1 VFKRFTDEARQVVV
15 KAQDEARTL
24 GHGHIGAEHLLLGV
38 LAHEEGIGARILA
51 EVGVTAAEVRS
62 RIAPSAESAPSG
74 QIPFTPEA
82 KRVLELSLREA
93 LTVGHNY
100 IGTEHIV
107 LALGR
112 LEAGDAARILSE
124 LGASTE
130 RLDDAFVQLVP
141 AEVRAFTPSRRRRWR
156 PGMGGFGMHSVPA
169 YWEYRIER
177 RPELS
182 EDDAEWLNTL
192 GAEGWE
198 LCAVVP
204 SADRGTLVFRRQKT
218 IGFRATGT

>member
-24 GHGHIGAEHLLLGV
+24 GHHHIGAEHLLLGV

-51 EVGVTAAEVRS
+51 EAGVTAAEVRS
-62 RIAPSAESAPSG
+62 RIAAGGESAPPG

-112 LEAGDAARILSE
+112 LKGGEAARILSE
-124 LGASTE
+124 LGASAE
-130 RLDDAFVQLVP
+130 RLDDAFVRLVR
-141 AEVRAFTPSRRRRWR
+141 AEVRAFTRGRRGRWR
-156 PGMGGFGMHSVPA
+156 PGMSGFGVHSVPA
-169 YWEYRIER
+169 CWEYRIER
-177 RPELS
+177 RPELT
-182 EDDAEWLNTL
+182 EADAEWLNTL
-192 GAEGWE
+192 GADGWE

-204 SADRGTLVFRRQKT
+204 SADRGTLVFRRHKP